1 MKITHYLYNAFIIEW
16 NDKKIAI
23 DPGALFAYYFS
34 FASLI
39 PKKEWK
45 DITHV
50 FVTHGD
56 PDHYWHADRVA
67 QASGAP
73 LIFNTSMVKELNGT
87 KQMLGPRSK
96 GLTFDASIKDYYT
109 LVVGERIK
117 VDGMTIAGI
126 KAEHGP
132 LTIKIGPFKKTEHP
146 CSGERI
152 GYGNMGFEICYQGIS
167 IINMG
172 DTLLLPN
179 SWKHLPSP
187 DVLMI
192 PIGGRTIENTM
203 DEVEALEAIKTIKPG
218 VVIPTHYNCP
228 MLFKKRGNPANVRWF
243 KAEVEQL
250 GFECCILGKGESLI
264 M

>member
-1 MKITHYLYNAFIIEW
+1 MKITHYLYNAFIIEM

-67 QASGAP
+67 WASGAP
-73 LIFNTSMVKELNGT
+73 LIFNRAMVKECNGT
-87 KQMLGPRSK
+87 KQILGPRSK
-96 GLTFDASIKDYYT
+96 GLAFDTSIQDYVT
-109 LVVGERIK
+109 LVVGEKIK

-126 KAEHGP
+126 KAKHGP
-132 LTIKIGPFKKTEHP
+132 LTIKIGPFKKTETP
-146 CSGERI
+146 GPEERI
-152 GYGNMGFEICYQGIS
+152 GRGDMGFEICYQGTS
-167 IINMG
+167 IINLA
-172 DTLLLPN
+172 DTLLLPDA
-179 SWKHLPSP
+179 WKGLASP

-192 PIGGRTIENTM
+192 PIGGKSVGNTM
-203 DEVEALEAIKTIKPG
+203 DEVEALEAVRIIKPG
-218 VVIPTHYNCP
+218 LVIPTHYNCP
-228 MLFKKRGNPANVRWF
+228 MLFSKRGNPAHASWF

-250 GFECCILGKGESLI
+250 GFECCILGKGGSLT